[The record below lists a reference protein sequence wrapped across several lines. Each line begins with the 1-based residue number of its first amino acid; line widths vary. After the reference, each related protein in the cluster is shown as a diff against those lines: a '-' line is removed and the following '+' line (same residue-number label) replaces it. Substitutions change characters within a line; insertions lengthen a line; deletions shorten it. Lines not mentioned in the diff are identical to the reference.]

1 MNRYP
6 YRKGKKQRPTLNAI
20 VAPRPPN
27 PGRTAGGIGWE
38 YVYPAPPLCR
48 HEYPE
53 PDDRPADYAVVRVKA
68 KPNGKAS

>member
-53 PDDRPADYAVVRVKA
+53 PCDPPAPYTAVRAKA
-68 KPNGKAS
+68 KPNGKAP